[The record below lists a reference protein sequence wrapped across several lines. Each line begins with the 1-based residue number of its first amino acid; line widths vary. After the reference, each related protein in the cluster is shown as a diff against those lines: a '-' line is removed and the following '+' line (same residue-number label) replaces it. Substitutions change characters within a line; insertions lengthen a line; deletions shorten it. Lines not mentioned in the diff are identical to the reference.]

1 MKKCSKSKIKNDD
14 IVGHIPEKLAE
25 VLYQPLA
32 DGIITFLSFKHS
44 LSLFIRQVASL
55 IYSIHHIRRL
65 KLLTRLRV
73 GLSHLREHKF
83 YHNFHDT
90 LCSCRSNSIESVEH
104 FLLHCPNYSTYR
116 CYLFDDLRQKEILIL
131 PFSCSYL
138 VQILL
143 LGNKFNFAT
152 NKEILSCI
160 INFIIN
166 SKRFDGPLY

>member
-1 MKKCSKSKIKNDD
+1 MLNNYRPISLLPVCGKIFEKCIYN
-14 IVGHIPEKLAE
+14 
-25 VLYQPLA
+25 
-32 DGIITFLSFKHS
+32 S
-44 LSLFIRQVASL
+44 L
-55 IYSIHHIRRL
+55 YSIHHIRRL
-65 KLLTRLRV
+65 KLLPRLRV
-73 GLSHLREHKF
+73 GLSHLREHEF

-90 LCSCRSNSIESVEH
+90 LDPLCSCRLNSIESVEH

-143 LGNKFNFAT
+143 LGNNKFNFAT
-152 NKEILSCI
+152 NKEILSCV